1 MVSVPRDA
9 RVVDASNKTV
19 IPGLWDMHAHFEQVE
34 WGAIYLA
41 AGVTTVRDVGNEL
54 EFIEAV
60 RDAIA
65 SGQGL
70 GPRLLLAGIVDGSGP
85 RAIGLQRV
93 DSAADAARWVR
104 EYKSHGFAQMKI
116 YSSTTLE
123 NVKAISE
130 EAHRAGMTVTGHVP
144 DGLDI
149 IQAVEAGM
157 DQVNHI
163 DYVLASTLAQPS
175 PDRPLTFAE
184 RLKVWAAADM
194 NGPTARRLIEFLK
207 AHETVIDPTL
217 GLMEIVTH
225 AAAEP
230 LADIEP
236 GLAKVAPE
244 LAEALRNTGVES
256 GVAGPAG
263 QVFRNELALVGAL
276 HRAGVRVV
284 AGTDQSV
291 PGHSLHRELELY
303 VRAGFTPMEAIQ
315 AATLVP
321 AQVMGVSADVGTV
334 EPGKR
339 ADLLL
344 LDANPLDDIR
354 NIRTGRYVVAA
365 GVLYPTARL
374 WESVG
379 FKP

>member
-1 MVSVPRDA
+1 
-9 RVVDASNKTV
+9 
-19 IPGLWDMHAHFEQVE
+19 
-34 WGAIYLA
+34 
-41 AGVTTVRDVGNEL
+41 
-54 EFIEAV
+54 
-60 RDAIA
+60 
-65 SGQGL
+65 
-70 GPRLLLAGIVDGSGP
+70 
-85 RAIGLQRV
+85 
-93 DSAADAARWVR
+93 
-104 EYKSHGFAQMKI
+104 
-116 YSSTTLE
+116 
-123 NVKAISE
+123 
-130 EAHRAGMTVTGHVP
+130 
-144 DGLDI
+144 
-149 IQAVEAGM
+149 M

-194 NGPTARRLIEFLK
+194 NGPTARGLIEFLK

-217 GLMEIVTH
+217 GLMEIVAH
-225 AAAEP
+225 PAAEP